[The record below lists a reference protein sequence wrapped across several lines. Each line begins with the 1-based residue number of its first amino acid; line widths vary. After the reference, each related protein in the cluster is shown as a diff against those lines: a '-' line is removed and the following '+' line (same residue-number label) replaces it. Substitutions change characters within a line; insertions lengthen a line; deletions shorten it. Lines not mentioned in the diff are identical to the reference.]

1 MGKGTHTH
9 LQTPTISRKLG
20 SVLSP
25 YTQPA
30 KELARP
36 TSQPGE
42 HRLGLSFDNRVEL
55 PGPAPPLQDPSL
67 GRKENQINLEQ
78 PWLRMDLPSGPG
90 DPFLSLAGASG
101 RGLSTLIHQGPVP
114 ARCSISPFKICPRKK
129 PLPPVSRQVWSWDG
143 PDKRGILILQST
155 CGQAGTKIQRKVIIW
170 AESPQNPA
178 EPERL
183 GARGVGPG
191 SGSVAGLAV
200 PKPHVS
206 KRTVDGSK
214 PHNLG
219 QSELS
224 KG

>member
-78 PWLRMDLPSGPG
+78 PWPRMNLPSGPSDPLLFGG
-90 DPFLSLAGASG
+90 DVGERALDSDPP
-101 RGLSTLIHQGPVP
+101 TL
-114 ARCSISPFKICPRKK
+114 
-129 PLPPVSRQVWSWDG
+129 
-143 PDKRGILILQST
+143 
-155 CGQAGTKIQRKVIIW
+155 
-170 AESPQNPA
+170 
-178 EPERL
+178 
-183 GARGVGPG
+183 
-191 SGSVAGLAV
+191 
-200 PKPHVS
+200 
-206 KRTVDGSK
+206 
-214 PHNLG
+214 
-219 QSELS
+219 
-224 KG
+224 

>member
-1 MGKGTHTH
+1 MFVSISLEMIGNGEGDTH

-78 PWLRMDLPSGPG
+78 PWPRMDLPSGPR
-90 DPFLSLAGASG
+90 DPLLSLAGTAG
-101 RGLSTLIHQGPVP
+101 RGSTLIPQPFDSGPR
-114 ARCSISPFKICPRKK
+114 AR
-129 PLPPVSRQVWSWDG
+129 QM
-143 PDKRGILILQST
+143 QY
-155 CGQAGTKIQRKVIIW
+155 
-170 AESPQNPA
+170 
-178 EPERL
+178 
-183 GARGVGPG
+183 
-191 SGSVAGLAV
+191 
-200 PKPHVS
+200 
-206 KRTVDGSK
+206 
-214 PHNLG
+214 
-219 QSELS
+219 
-224 KG
+224 